1 MNSKIPLLIVNKGQE
16 LVKQLIPQVIDIAS
30 QTGIQNIGT
39 SNVQLP
45 DTCLVSDELQR
56 ILNLRNTL
64 VDRLNTTVDFIEKLS
79 KPLDTLVPLVNSL
92 STSNQR
98 LNNIKTLSQLNIPFL
113 PTSPPGAPSP
123 SQAALVGLGIVEN
136 LLKDYLSPAIINNKN
151 IITTIQSALDYVNNI
166 LTKLINIFKSIDQ
179 YLTNCGAV
187 SETTPLTSL
196 NPYLQQLDQQQN
208 TVESAPINQ
217 VYRGFVLEVRE
228 EQFSPTVN
236 RRRAVALNPQGII
249 LLQTPLSFTS
259 TPEVLIQQLKL
270 IIDNS
275 NLKAE

>member
-1 MNSKIPLLIVNKGQE
+1 
-16 LVKQLIPQVIDIAS
+16 
-30 QTGIQNIGT
+30 
-39 SNVQLP
+39 
-45 DTCLVSDELQR
+45 
-56 ILNLRNTL
+56 
-64 VDRLNTTVDFIEKLS
+64 VDFIEKLS

-179 YLTNCGAV
+179 YLTNCGAI

-196 NPYLQQLDQQQN
+196 NPYLQQLDQQQ
-208 TVESAPINQ
+208 TAVDAAPINQ

>member
-64 VDRLNTTVDFIEKLS
+64 VDRLNITVDFIEKLS
-79 KPLDTLVPLVNSL
+79 KPLDILVPTVDTL
-92 STSNQR
+92 STSLQVIDTARIAANTAMAFVP
-98 LNNIKTLSQLNIPFL
+98 TL
-113 PTSPPGAPSP
+113 PGAVP
-123 SQAALVGLGIVEN
+123 AAIN
-136 LLKDYLSPAIINNKN
+136 NLKDLVELINPRITNTKN
-151 IITTIQSALDYVNNI
+151 AITTIQSALDYVNNI

-179 YLTNCGAV
+179 YLINCGAV

>member
-1 MNSKIPLLIVNKGQE
+1 MESKIPLLIVNKGQE

-39 SNVQLP
+39 SNIQLP

-98 LNNIKTLSQLNIPFL
+98 LNDIKTSSQLSIPFL

-151 IITTIQSALDYVNNI
+151 IITTIQSALDYINSI

-196 NPYLQQLDQQQN
+196 NPYLQQLDQQQ
-208 TVESAPINQ
+208 TAVDAAPINQ

-228 EQFSPTVN
+228 EQFSPTVK
-236 RRRAVALNPQGII
+236 RVKAVALNPQGIV

>member
-79 KPLDTLVPLVNSL
+79 KPLDTLVPTIDTL
-92 STSNQR
+92 STSLQVVDNAR
-98 LNNIKTLSQLNIPFL
+98 IAANTAMAFIP
-113 PTSPPGAPSP
+113 PPGLPGAIP
-123 SQAALVGLGIVEN
+123 ATIN
-136 LLKDYLSPAIINNKN
+136 NLKDLIELINPRIINTKN

>member
-123 SQAALVGLGIVEN
+123 SQVALVGLGIVEN

>member
-1 MNSKIPLLIVNKGQE
+1 MTSKIPILLINKGQE
-16 LVKQLIPQVIDIAS
+16 LITQLVPQIIDIAN

-98 LNNIKTLSQLNIPFL
+98 LNNVKTLSQLNIPFL

-179 YLTNCGAV
+179 YLTNCGAI

-196 NPYLQQLDQQQN
+196 NPYLQQLDQQQAA
-208 TVESAPINQ
+208 VDAAPINQ

>member
-1 MNSKIPLLIVNKGQE
+1 MESKIPLLIVNKGQE

-39 SNVQLP
+39 SNIQLP

-151 IITTIQSALDYVNNI
+151 IITTIQSALDYINSI

-196 NPYLQQLDQQQN
+196 NPYLQQLDQQQ
-208 TVESAPINQ
+208 TAVDAAPINQ

-228 EQFSPTVN
+228 EQFSPTVK
-236 RRRAVALNPQGII
+236 RVKAVALNPQGIV

>member
-179 YLTNCGAV
+179 YLTNCRAI

-208 TVESAPINQ
+208 TVELAPINQ

>member
-1 MNSKIPLLIVNKGQE
+1 MESKIPLLIVNKGQE
-16 LVKQLIPQVIDIAS
+16 LITQLVPQIIDIAS

-56 ILNLRNTL
+56 ILNLKNTL

-179 YLTNCGAV
+179 YLTNCGAI

-196 NPYLQQLDQQQN
+196 NPYLQQLDQQQ
-208 TVESAPINQ
+208 TAVDDAPINQ

>member
-1 MNSKIPLLIVNKGQE
+1 MTSKIPILLINKGQE
-16 LVKQLIPQVIDIAS
+16 LITQLVPQIIDIAS

-45 DTCLVSDELQR
+45 DTCLVSNELQR

-98 LNNIKTLSQLNIPFL
+98 LNNVKTLSQLNIPFL

-179 YLTNCGAV
+179 YLTNCGAI

-196 NPYLQQLDQQQN
+196 NPYLQQLDQQQ
-208 TVESAPINQ
+208 TVVDAAPINQ
-217 VYRGFVLEVRE
+217 VYRGFVLEVKE

>member
-1 MNSKIPLLIVNKGQE
+1 MESRIPLLIVNKGQE
-16 LVKQLIPQVIDIAS
+16 LITQLVPQIIDIAS

-56 ILNLRNTL
+56 ILSLRNTL
-64 VDRLNTTVDFIEKLS
+64 VSKLNTTVDLIEKLS

-98 LNNIKTLSQLNIPFL
+98 LNNIKTKSQLIIPFL

-123 SQAALVGLGIVEN
+123 SQAALVSLGIVEN
-136 LLKDYLSPAIINNKN
+136 LLKDYLSPAITTTKN
-151 IITTIQSALDYVNNI
+151 GITTLQTALDYVNNI
-166 LTKLINIFKSIDQ
+166 LKNLINIFKSIDQ
-179 YLTNCGAV
+179 YLNNCGAV
-187 SETTPLTSL
+187 SESTPLTSL
-196 NPYLQQLDQQQN
+196 NSYLQQLEQQQN
-208 TVESAPINQ
+208 MVNTAPINQ
-217 VYRGFVLEVRE
+217 VYRGFVLEVKE

-236 RRRAVALNPQGII
+236 RRKAVALNPQGIV

-259 TPEVLIQQLKL
+259 IPEVLIQQLKL
-270 IIDNS
+270 IIDSN

>member
-1 MNSKIPLLIVNKGQE
+1 MTSKIPILLINKGQE
-16 LVKQLIPQVIDIAS
+16 LITQLVPQIIDIAS

-79 KPLDTLVPLVNSL
+79 KPLDTLIPLVNSL

-98 LNNIKTLSQLNIPFL
+98 LNNVKTLSQLNIPFL

-179 YLTNCGAV
+179 YLTNCGAI

-208 TVESAPINQ
+208 TIESAPINQ

>member
-1 MNSKIPLLIVNKGQE
+1 MTSKIPILLINKGQE
-16 LVKQLIPQVIDIAS
+16 LITQLVPQIIDIAS

-123 SQAALVGLGIVEN
+123 SQVALVGLGIVEN

-208 TVESAPINQ
+208 TIESAPINQ

>member
-1 MNSKIPLLIVNKGQE
+1 MDSKIPTLIINKGQD
-16 LVKQLIPQVIDIAS
+16 LVRQLVPQVIDIAV

-39 SNVQLP
+39 PNVQLP
-45 DTCLVSDELQR
+45 DTCLISDELQR
-56 ILNLRNTL
+56 ILNLRNIL
-64 VDRLNTTVDFIEKLS
+64 IDKLNITVDIIERLS

-98 LNNIKTLSQLNIPFL
+98 LNDIKTLSQLTIPFL

-123 SQAALVGLGIVEN
+123 SQAALVSLGIVEN
-136 LLKDYLSPAIINNKN
+136 LLKDYLSPKITNTKN
-151 IITTIQSALDYVNNI
+151 IITSIQTALDYVNGI
-166 LTKLINIFKSIDQ
+166 LKKLIDIFKSIDQ

-196 NPYLQQLDQQQN
+196 NPYLQQLDQQQQEVQ
-208 TVESAPINQ
+208 TASINQ

-236 RRRAVALNPQGII
+236 RRRAVALNPQGIV

-259 TPEVLIQQLKL
+259 TPEVLVQQLKL

>member
-39 SNVQLP
+39 SNIQLP

>member
-1 MNSKIPLLIVNKGQE
+1 MESKIPLLIVNKGQE
-16 LVKQLIPQVIDIAS
+16 LTTQLVPQIIDIAS

-39 SNVQLP
+39 SNIQLP

-98 LNNIKTLSQLNIPFL
+98 LNDIKTSSQLSIPFL

-151 IITTIQSALDYVNNI
+151 IITTIQSALDYINSI

-196 NPYLQQLDQQQN
+196 NPYLQQLDQQQ
-208 TVESAPINQ
+208 TAVDAAPINQ

-228 EQFSPTVN
+228 EQFSPTVK
-236 RRRAVALNPQGII
+236 RVKAVALNPQGII

>member
-179 YLTNCGAV
+179 YLTNCGAI

>member
-196 NPYLQQLDQQQN
+196 NPYLQQLDQQQ
-208 TVESAPINQ
+208 TAVDAAPINQ

>member
-45 DTCLVSDELQR
+45 DACLVSDELQR

-179 YLTNCGAV
+179 YLTNCGAI

-196 NPYLQQLDQQQN
+196 NPYLQQLDQQQ
-208 TVESAPINQ
+208 TAVDAAPINQ

-259 TPEVLIQQLKL
+259 TSEVLIQQLKL

>member
-30 QTGIQNIGT
+30 QTGIKNIGT

-45 DTCLVSDELQR
+45 DKCLVSDELQR

-98 LNNIKTLSQLNIPFL
+98 LNNVKTLSQLNIPFL

-123 SQAALVGLGIVEN
+123 SQDALVGLGIVEN

-179 YLTNCGAV
+179 YLTNCGAI

-196 NPYLQQLDQQQN
+196 NPYLQQLDQQQ
-208 TVESAPINQ
+208 TVVDAAPINQ
-217 VYRGFVLEVRE
+217 VYRGFVLEVKE